1 MIIFSM
7 LTANKSY
14 YYELSNVDNI
24 PSGNTVAEEQ
34 HAKQLYQSQL
44 NSQTTHIRSMTW
56 SIWDLTKHNLC
67 INKSK
72 DNRK

>member
-24 PSGNTVAEEQ
+24 PSGNTAAEPT
-34 HAKQLYQSQL
+34 HK
-44 NSQTTHIRSMTW
+44 TTLPVTTDFTNHT
-56 SIWDLTKHNLC
+56 
-67 INKSK
+67 
-72 DNRK
+72 